1 MFVRRMKNIAEA
13 GTVVEIVKVE
23 RNCLHLSNGK
33 LLRLPGAADYIAVG
47 ERRPMELRQGDVIQF
62 QVNLREQKIFNG
74 NLARIT
80 GTPGM
85 VELLNQDMNPVADG
99 LRCLPS
105 DFAGYDYGWVTTSHK
120 SQGRTARHVVIAAQK
135 LDRKA
140 FYVSCSRGRRSLA
153 LFCPDKAHLKNQL
166 VRSDDFRRNAADLL
180 PPAPKKDYLTSS
192 GNRIREWK
200 EKYSMEK
207 NAYERDLAAYRE
219 HRNEL
224 RQKLKP
230 LQAESALLEKE
241 IDRAHVESKVYERY
255 KTLPWYKRLK
265 QHLTGT
271 VPPLPKHPEKTS
283 IRMRELEQLKEE
295 LQVQID
301 GLKAPCP
308 PSEHRF
314 PLIFGNRIAVWFKR
328 QNRSEKPK
336 NSAPVRKLCEFLH
349 APSEKTFAAWLSLR
363 KPNWHWQVFE
373 QVFAEK
379 FEKIPMEAFCRI
391 PQTPSQY
398 HVFRREENELLK
410 MLEPVYHKNV
420 VQEYRRERIELEKRE
435 TMRLR
440 EQHEEQER
448 MERMKRE
455 EALRREREDRLK
467 WEADALAE
475 ERRRNPISDAQRHV
489 LEDLHKEGRLERMPS
504 ELSMREASAL
514 MANIFT
520 DDPLNPM
527 QKSESAQTYSQ
538 RQSARYAGLR
548 NQRTHAERLY
558 AADPAGMAKT
568 RPELCSGKSPHT
580 GKDTRNGALTDRIQI
595 CLVIPF
601 DRGIRESGA
610 ITGVFAVQWMR
621 GDEIPFCRGLCGFR
635 AIPQTQIFLQIR
647 FILGPHST
655 LRSRT
660 ASCRRRCWK
669 RYFIAFFTTANP
681 DFFPSGAMD
690 GREPVQ

>member
-1 MFVRRMKNIAEA
+1 MKTGKGPIALSDEA
-13 GTVVEIVKVE
+13 RDRVSEQLHARYVATIVGRLCEVGT
-23 RNCLHLSNGK
+23 LDLA
-33 LLRLPGAADYIAVG
+33 AADLPIRVVD
-47 ERRPMELRQGDVIQF
+47 RPIDDFRTDPSLD
-62 QVNLREQKIFNG
+62 
-74 NLARIT
+74 LARYVRDVLVDRAAYLDERSFRLDFT
-80 GTPGM
+80 
-85 VELLNQDMNPVADG
+85 E
-99 LRCLPS
+99 S
-105 DFAGYDYGWVTTSHK
+105 DFNLDDYVLHGDAAEDDRPIVRLAGREGSMT
-120 SQGRTARHVVIAAQK
+120 
-135 LDRKA
+135 
-140 FYVSCSRGRRSLA
+140 
-153 LFCPDKAHLKNQL
+153 

-207 NAYERDLAAYRE
+207 NAYERGLAAYRE

-265 QHLTGT
+265 QRLTGK
-271 VPPLPKHPEKTS
+271 VPSKSTHHEKALL
-283 IRMRELEQLKEE
+283 RMRELERLKEE

-314 PLIFGNRIAVWFKR
+314 PLVFGSRIAAWFKR
-328 QNRSEKPK
+328 QNRNEKPQI
-336 NSAPVRKLCEFLH
+336 SAPVRKLCEFVH
-349 APSEKTFAAWLSLR
+349 APSEKTFTAWLSLR

-373 QVFAEK
+373 QVFAEI
-379 FEKIPMEAFCRI
+379 FEKLPMEAFCRI

-435 TMRLR
+435 TMRR
-440 EQHEEQER
+440 WEQHEKLER

-455 EALRREREDRLK
+455 ENLRREREDRLK

-489 LEDLHKEGRLERMPS
+489 LEDLHKEERLERMPS

-514 MANIFT
+514 MANIFA

-527 QKSESAQTYSQ
+527 QKANLLKHIRNGNLPDMPDSAINALTQKDYMPLI
-538 RQSARYAGLR
+538 RQAWQKRDRDYVPEKARAQG
-548 NQRTHAERLY
+548 
-558 AADPAGMAKT
+558 KT
-568 RPELCSGKSPHT
+568 RGMEL
-580 GKDTRNGALTDRIQI
+580 
-595 CLVIPF
+595 
-601 DRGIRESGA
+601 
-610 ITGVFAVQWMR
+610 
-621 GDEIPFCRGLCGFR
+621 
-635 AIPQTQIFLQIR
+635 
-647 FILGPHST
+647 
-655 LRSRT
+655 
-660 ASCRRRCWK
+660 
-669 RYFIAFFTTANP
+669 
-681 DFFPSGAMD
+681 
-690 GREPVQ
+690 